1 VDLSDAEMAEFDAI
15 LKKFQVAGMR
25 YPTYAMAHADA

>member
-15 LKKFQVAGMR
+15 LKKFEVAGMR
-25 YPTYAMAHADA
+25 YQAHAMGHVDA